1 MHSTSSPEHIACSL
15 VGSTQLA
22 FHDLIDLREMSAA
35 SRAVSLHRFVSP
47 TSKFL
52 HVSDSLREAQVA
64 LVFLESSVC
73 FANVTVGAICYTC
86 LMVRDPRLTPI
97 PDKNVAAP
105 AELLNEVCN
114 KWKRALKASRHR
126 KTLLYADL
134 SIWIIISIST
144 VRYWATVYSSYR
156 SSFTFVPRTTEE
168 LANAF
173 QTVLGIIMQ
182 WVGLAT
188 LALAVAGTANAIWVL
203 YHHERSIRDAL
214 HKAHET
220 GHQQDLLRC
229 CESLDF
235 TNLESR
241 WQRFEQQNRRFLIGY
256 LVAIGVGLTLAI
268 SGTFV
273 Q

>member
-1 MHSTSSPEHIACSL
+1 MHSTSSTENTACSL
-15 VGSTQLA
+15 VGSTQSA
-22 FHDLIDLREMSAA
+22 FRDHIDLCEMSAA
-35 SRAVSLHRFVSP
+35 SRAVSLHRLVSP
-47 TSKFL
+47 TSKVL
-52 HVSDSLREAQVA
+52 HSGDSLREAQVA
-64 LVFLESSVC
+64 LVFLESSGC
-73 FANVTVGAICYTC
+73 FANVTVGVICYTYR
-86 LMVRDPRLTPI
+86 MARDPRLTPI

-105 AELLNEVCN
+105 AKLLNEVCD

-126 KTLLYADL
+126 KTVLYALL
-134 SIWIIISIST
+134 SVWIGISIST

-203 YHHERSIRDAL
+203 YRHERSIRDAL
-214 HKAHET
+214 HEAHET
-220 GHQQDLLRC
+220 GHHQDVLRC
-229 CESLDF
+229 SGSS
-235 TNLESR
+235 ESR
-241 WQRFEQQNRRFLIGY
+241 WHGFEQQNRRFLIGY
-256 LVAIGVGLTLAI
+256 LIAISVGLTLVIA
-268 SGTFV
+268 GTLV